1 MITVHFA
8 TPRKLPK
15 ARNLEG
21 RVVVLDLAFAS
32 EAGGGS
38 FETVTAP
45 FIRELGPRLA
55 AWVDHHDSAHHALF
69 REDERFILRRKAEH
83 GACPELI
90 TQEVVARAGAVD
102 CIVCHNDFD
111 GLASAAKWLRG
122 GVEPY
127 PGCDA
132 DARAIDTCLG
142 EPSVVARRLDRA
154 LRARPKDD
162 ALRTVV
168 VQLLASAL
176 GRFDE
181 STPDGIDC
189 SEAWRTVDEAGA
201 ELDVVEQR
209 TLELA
214 KRFEPLSE
222 RVVFADC
229 TDKPGP
235 YDKTQLLLAGQTL
248 RTVAVVLDGD
258 SVTAAAP
265 FDSGVDFLGLLGL
278 SGGMPTRVSIPK
290 KRMRELL
297 LALGVSAIPGEA
309 STPGAR

>member
-15 ARNLEG
+15 ARSLTG

-55 AWVDHHDSAHHALF
+55 AWVDHHDSAHHELF
-69 REDERFILRRKAEH
+69 RRDARFILHRKADH

-90 TQEVVARAGAVD
+90 TEEVVARAGSID

-142 EPSVVARRLDRA
+142 EPSATARRLDRA

-168 VQLLASAL
+168 VQLLAGGL
-176 GRFDE
+176 ED
-181 STPDGIDC
+181 P
-189 SEAWRTVDEAGA
+189 EAWRVVDEAGA

-235 YDKTQLLLAGQTL
+235 YDKTQLLLVGQTM
-248 RTVAVVLDGD
+248 RTIAIVLDGD

-265 FDSGVDFLGLLGL
+265 FDSGVDFLTLLGL

-290 KRMRELL
+290 KRMAELL
-297 LALGVSAIPGEA
+297 RVLGVPAAPA
-309 STPGAR
+309 DAPTPGAR

>member
-15 ARNLEG
+15 ARSLTG

-55 AWVDHHDSAHHALF
+55 AWVDHHDSAHHELF
-69 REDERFILRRKAEH
+69 RRDARFILHRKADH

-90 TQEVVARAGAVD
+90 TEEVVARAGSID

-142 EPSVVARRLDRA
+142 EPSATARRLDRA

-168 VQLLASAL
+168 VQLLAGGL
-176 GRFDE
+176 ED
-181 STPDGIDC
+181 P
-189 SEAWRTVDEAGA
+189 EAWRVVDEAGA

-235 YDKTQLLLAGQTL
+235 YDKTQLLLVGQTM
-248 RTVAVVLDGD
+248 RTIAIVLDGD

-265 FDSGVDFLGLLGL
+265 FDSGVDFLTLLGL

-290 KRMRELL
+290 KRMAELL
-297 LALGVSAIPGEA
+297 RVLGVPAGPA
-309 STPGAR
+309 DAPTPGAR

>member
-15 ARNLEG
+15 ARSLTG

-55 AWVDHHDSAHHALF
+55 AWVDHHDSAHHELF
-69 REDERFILRRKAEH
+69 RRDARFILHRKADH

-90 TQEVVARAGAVD
+90 TEEVVARAGSVD

-142 EPSVVARRLDRA
+142 EPSATARRLDRA

-168 VQLLASAL
+168 VQLLAGGL
-176 GRFDE
+176 ED
-181 STPDGIDC
+181 P
-189 SEAWRTVDEAGA
+189 EAWRVVDEAGA

-235 YDKTQLLLAGQTL
+235 YDKTQLLLVGQTM
-248 RTVAVVLDGD
+248 RTIAIVLDGD

-265 FDSGVDFLGLLGL
+265 FDSGVDFLTLLGL

-290 KRMRELL
+290 KRMAELL
-297 LALGVSAIPGEA
+297 RVLGVPAGPA
-309 STPGAR
+309 DAPTPGAR

>member
-15 ARNLEG
+15 ARSLHG

-38 FETVTAP
+38 FETATAP

-69 REDERFILRRKAEH
+69 RNDARFILRRKAEH

-90 TQEVVARAGAVD
+90 TEEVVARTGAVD

-142 EPSVVARRLDRA
+142 EPSPTARRLDRA
-154 LRARPKDD
+154 IRARPKDD
-162 ALRTVV
+162 ALRSLV
-168 VQLLASAL
+168 VQLLARGL
-176 GRFDE
+176 DD
-181 STPDGIDC
+181 PD
-189 SEAWRTVDEAGA
+189 AWRIVDEAGS
-201 ELDVVEQR
+201 ELDAVEQR
-209 TLELA
+209 TIELA
-214 KRFEPLSE
+214 KRFAPLSD

-229 TDKPGP
+229 TEKPGP
-235 YDKTQLLLAGQTL
+235 YDKTQLLLAGQTM
-248 RTVAVVLDGD
+248 RTIAVVLDGD
-258 SVTAAAP
+258 SLTAAAP
-265 FDSGVDFLGLLGL
+265 FDSGVDFLTLLGL

-290 KRMRELL
+290 KRMAELFR
-297 LALGVSAIPGEA
+297 ALGVSGLPGD
-309 STPGAR
+309 

>member
-15 ARNLEG
+15 ARSLTG

-55 AWVDHHDSAHHALF
+55 AWVDHHDSAHHELF
-69 REDERFILRRKAEH
+69 RRDARFILHRKADH

-90 TQEVVARAGAVD
+90 TEEVVARAGSID

-111 GLASAAKWLRG
+111 GLASAAKWLRT

-142 EPSVVARRLDRA
+142 EPSATARRLDRA

-168 VQLLASAL
+168 VQLLAGGL
-176 GRFDE
+176 ED
-181 STPDGIDC
+181 P
-189 SEAWRTVDEAGA
+189 EAWRVVDEAGA

-235 YDKTQLLLAGQTL
+235 YDKTQLLLVGQTM
-248 RTVAVVLDGD
+248 RTIAIVLDGD

-265 FDSGVDFLGLLGL
+265 FDSGVDFLTLLGL

-290 KRMRELL
+290 KRMAELL
-297 LALGVSAIPGEA
+297 RVLGVPAGPA
-309 STPGAR
+309 DAPTPGAR